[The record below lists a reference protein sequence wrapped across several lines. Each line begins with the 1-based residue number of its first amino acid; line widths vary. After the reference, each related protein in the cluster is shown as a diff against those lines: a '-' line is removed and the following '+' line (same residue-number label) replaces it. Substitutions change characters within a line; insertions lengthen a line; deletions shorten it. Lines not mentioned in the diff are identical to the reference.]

1 MGLLADQL
9 SPLEGFP
16 KLRSADEY
24 WSRSDH
30 ASFAKLGI
38 PVMFL
43 FADVHADYHKPGD
56 DVEKIDADKIRR
68 VVRLV
73 SRIVDA
79 MQGETL
85 LPPVK

>member
-1 MGLLADQL
+1 
-9 SPLEGFP
+9 
-16 KLRSADEY
+16 
-24 WSRSDH
+24 
-30 ASFAKLGI
+30 
-38 PVMFL
+38 
-43 FADVHADYHKPGD
+43 
-56 DVEKIDADKIRR
+56 VEKIDADKIRR